1 MILWYC
7 PLILVDLV
15 CIILL
20 MNLTDADVLKL
31 LCGRPLL
38 YKDICLVYSPTLEEI
53 ATIGLDNFYRYLSLM
68 LIEKPAAEDEEMK
81 KLLADLTDF
90 QYLIM
95 LGMMDKRQSGAI
107 QEAFQLFCHEKPTF
121 VLTPPSIIMGNPEE
135 KRILSEEDFSNLQY
149 LIRYS
154 CALVDKDEDTIELLD
169 TDSEK
174 VRQLKLKLIE
184 GRKQRAKAKAK
195 PSEDNKSNVKFSD
208 IVASLIAGSNG
219 AVNNDSVWH
228 LTYYAFQDQLKR
240 MSWREEF
247 DINTRAA
254 MAGAK
259 IEKEKLTHWIKAM
272 SFK

>member
-1 MILWYC
+1 
-7 PLILVDLV
+7 
-15 CIILL
+15 

-53 ATIGLDNFYRYLSLM
+53 ATAGLDNFYRYLSLM
-68 LIEKPAAEDEEMK
+68 LIEKPTVEDEEMK

-95 LGMMDKRQSGAI
+95 LGAMDKKQSGAI

-121 VLTPPSIIMGNPEE
+121 VLSPPSIIMGDPEE
-135 KRILSEEDFSNLQY
+135 KRILSEEDFDNIQY
-149 LIRYS
+149 MIRYS

-174 VRQLKLKLIE
+174 TRQLKLKLIE
-184 GRKQRAKAKAK
+184 GRKQRAKAKSKATD
-195 PSEDNKSNVKFSD
+195 ENKSNVKFSD
-208 IVASLIAGSNG
+208 IVASLVAGSNG

-240 MSWREEF
+240 MNWREEF

-259 IEKEKLTHWIKAM
+259 IDKEKLTHWIKTM